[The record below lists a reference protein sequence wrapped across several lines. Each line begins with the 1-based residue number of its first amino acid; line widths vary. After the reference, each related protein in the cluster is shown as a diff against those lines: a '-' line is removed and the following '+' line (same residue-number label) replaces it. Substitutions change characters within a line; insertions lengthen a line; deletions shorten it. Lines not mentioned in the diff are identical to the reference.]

1 MPNLVGDSTVGSPL
15 PQRRTAGRPPVQKLD
30 GMALR
35 EAKRIR
41 VASDLRPSAQV
52 FAALGNVVRLQIVQ
66 MLSEHG
72 GMTAAELRVALSA
85 GDISPHLRVLIDA
98 GIVERVG
105 HRKASGA
112 PIIFALVDD
121 ALGAIIFLLR

>member
-1 MPNLVGDSTVGSPL
+1 
-15 PQRRTAGRPPVQKLD
+15 
-30 GMALR
+30 MALR